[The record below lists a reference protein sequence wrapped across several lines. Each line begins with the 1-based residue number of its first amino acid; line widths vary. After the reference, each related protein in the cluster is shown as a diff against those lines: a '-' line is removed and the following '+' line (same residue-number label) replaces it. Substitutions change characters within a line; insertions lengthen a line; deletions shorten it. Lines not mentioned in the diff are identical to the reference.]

1 MPNSRFQFR
10 IGSKLAIITGMA
22 VVLVGGMTANQ
33 LSSNNSVD
41 RLSADAAFRRV
52 IVDDLVAAHLD
63 LQRAQLAVRDMRLA
77 DAPDA
82 ITAAYAVSQQ
92 RQKAVGNHLNA
103 ALGLVDRAE
112 NRERMQKVLELN
124 SAYEQAAADLYKASG
139 DFSVLLEKRHDA
151 TVAFTKAI
159 ETLLASPSLAS
170 LANRQ
175 DVERVLTA
183 IGTRLEA
190 AHGASWRYAA
200 KHEPAQEQLVVARNA
215 EIVELI
221 ARARGLVADKT
232 MSNEIDSLREL
243 AATLAKLHQE
253 ISANISLR
261 ANIGAQRA
269 MPIAREADEI
279 LTKGVEMARGLSEA
293 SDARAGSERAA
304 AGRLGI
310 GLSLVVILILIG
322 STVFSM
328 VNIARP
334 VRRIGEV
341 LIAIANG
348 NKAIDIPYS
357 HRGDEVG
364 DNARAAAKF
373 KDNLLR
379 IERMEVEKQHE
390 DAERAARRRE
400 EMRRLADEF
409 HSAVGKIVDAVSSA
423 ATGLEAAAG
432 TLTHTADSTQ
442 RLSTAVS
449 SASGE
454 ALSNVNSV
462 ASAAGELAA
471 SVTEIGGQVHES
483 RRIAG
488 EAVTQADETNA
499 RIAALSDAAA
509 RIGDVVKLIT
519 AIAEQTNLLA
529 LNATIEA
536 ARAGAAGKGFA
547 VVAQEVKALAAQT
560 AKATDEI
567 GTQIGAMQG
576 ATQNSVAAIRA
587 IGGTIN
593 RVSEIAAAIAAAVE
607 EQGAATQEIARNV
620 QQAAQGSAEVAENI
634 VSVRRA
640 ATETGTASAQVLDS
654 ARALASQS
662 THLKLE
668 VEKFLANVRAA

>member
-1 MPNSRFQFR
+1 M
-10 IGSKLAIITGMA
+10 
-22 VVLVGGMTANQ
+22 
-33 LSSNNSVD
+33 
-41 RLSADAAFRRV
+41 

-82 ITAAYAVSQQ
+82 ITAAYAISQQ
-92 RQKAVGNHLNA
+92 RQRAVGNHLDA
-103 ALGLVDRAE
+103 ALRLVDRAE
-112 NRERMQKVLELN
+112 NRERMQKVIDLN
-124 SAYEQAAADLYKASG
+124 RAYEQAAADIYKASG

-151 TVAFTKAI
+151 TVALTKAV
-159 ETLLASPSLAS
+159 ESLLASPALAS
-170 LANRQ
+170 LANRE
-175 DVERVLTA
+175 DVERALTA

-215 EIVELI
+215 EIVDLI
-221 ARARGLVADKT
+221 ARARGLVGDES
-232 MSNEIDSLREL
+232 MSNEIDSLRGL
-243 AATLAKLHQE
+243 AATLAKLHQD
-253 ISANISLR
+253 ISTNIGLR
-261 ANIGAQRA
+261 TDIGAQRA
-269 MPIAREADEI
+269 MPIAREADDI
-279 LTKGVEMARGLSEA
+279 LTKAVELARGLSEA
-293 SDARAGSERAA
+293 SDERAGSERTA

-310 GLSLVVILILIG
+310 GLSLVVILVLIG
-322 STVFSM
+322 STVLSM

-334 VRRIGEV
+334 IRRIGEV

-357 HRGDEVG
+357 HRADEVG
-364 DNARAAAKF
+364 DNARAAATF

-379 IERMEVEKQHE
+379 IERMEVEKQQ
-390 DAERAARRRE
+390 AEADRAARRRE
-400 EMRRLADEF
+400 EMKRLADEF
-409 HSAVGKIVDAVSSA
+409 HSAVGKIVGTVSLA
-423 ATGLEAAAG
+423 ATGLEDAAG
-432 TLTHTADSTQ
+432 TLTQTADSTQ
-442 RLSTAVS
+442 QLSTAVS
-449 SASGE
+449 TASGE
-454 ALSNVNSV
+454 ALTNVNSV

-471 SVTEIGGQVHES
+471 SVTEISGQVHES

-488 EAVTQADETNA
+488 EAVTQANETNA
-499 RIAALSDAAA
+499 RVAALSEAAG

-576 ATQNSVAAIRA
+576 ATQDSVAAIRA

-607 EQGAATQEIARNV
+607 EQGTATQEIARNV
-620 QQAAQGSAEVAENI
+620 QQAAHGSAEVAKNI
-634 VSVRRA
+634 VSVRQA
-640 ATETGTASAQVLDS
+640 ATETGTASAQVLSS

-668 VEKFLANVRAA
+668 VDKFLANVRAA

>member
-175 DVERVLTA
+175 DVERVLMA

-190 AHGASWRYAA
+190 AHRGSWRYAA
-200 KHEPAQEQLVVARNA
+200 KHEPAQEQLVVPRNA

-348 NKAIDIPYS
+348 NKAIDIPYL

-379 IERMEVEKQHE
+379 IERMEVEKQQE

-400 EMRRLADEF
+400 
-409 HSAVGKIVDAVSSA
+409 
-423 ATGLEAAAG
+423 
-432 TLTHTADSTQ
+432 
-442 RLSTAVS
+442 
-449 SASGE
+449 
-454 ALSNVNSV
+454 
-462 ASAAGELAA
+462 
-471 SVTEIGGQVHES
+471 
-483 RRIAG
+483 
-488 EAVTQADETNA
+488 
-499 RIAALSDAAA
+499 
-509 RIGDVVKLIT
+509 
-519 AIAEQTNLLA
+519 
-529 LNATIEA
+529 
-536 ARAGAAGKGFA
+536 
-547 VVAQEVKALAAQT
+547 
-560 AKATDEI
+560 
-567 GTQIGAMQG
+567 
-576 ATQNSVAAIRA
+576 
-587 IGGTIN
+587 
-593 RVSEIAAAIAAAVE
+593 
-607 EQGAATQEIARNV
+607 
-620 QQAAQGSAEVAENI
+620 
-634 VSVRRA
+634 
-640 ATETGTASAQVLDS
+640 
-654 ARALASQS
+654 
-662 THLKLE
+662 
-668 VEKFLANVRAA
+668 